1 MKKSTNLTELLCQVK
16 DKRRKQG
23 TRHEL
28 SEILL
33 TVILST
39 MSGYNGYR
47 GMEDFCIRYEK
58 DLRTALGNPKHG
70 IASYSC
76 IRRVLMDLDFNILS
90 QKFNQWIRGKVDIRK
105 REWLQID
112 GKGMKGTITD
122 YESKQQNFINL
133 VSLFM
138 NRTGI
143 VLMAERMNNKEQS
156 EINTVRELIKQLKLK
171 GIVLSMDA
179 LHCQKK
185 RLIKLQV
192 QGMDML

>member
-1 MKKSTNLTELLCQVK
+1 MKKSTSLTELLCQVK

-28 SEILL
+28 PEILL
-33 TVILST
+33 TVIIST
-39 MSGYNGYR
+39 MSGYYGYR
-47 GMEDFCIRYEK
+47 GMEDFCLRYEK
-58 DLRTALGNPKHG
+58 ELRKALGSPKHG
-70 IASYSC
+70 VASYSC
-76 IRRVLMDLDFNILS
+76 IRRVLMDLDFNVLS
-90 QKFNQWIRGKVDIRK
+90 HKFNQWIRGKIKIRK

-112 GKGMKGTITD
+112 GKGLKGTITD
-122 YESKQQNFINL
+122 YETKHQNFINL

-143 VLMAERMNNKEQS
+143 VLMAQTMNNKEQS
-156 EINTVRELIKQLKLK
+156 EINTVRKLIEQLELK

-185 RLIKLQV
+185 RLAKL
-192 QGMDML
+192 